1 MEAGERSWQGFSEGV
16 MGTLGLCRNGEG
28 PGRWQGKNWR
38 LSLFSLLSHCP
49 SSPRPP
55 PLPAPQSLLGPQAEM
70 SIFVRDAE
78 VLSLPP
84 ARSRLSFLH
93 QI

>member
-1 MEAGERSWQGFSEGV
+1 

-38 LSLFSLLSHCP
+38 LSLFSPSSHCP
-49 SSPRPP
+49 RP
-55 PLPAPQSLLGPQAEM
+55 PLPVPQSLLGPQAEM